1 MNEKSLSLQGLSL
14 KPSIRIQ
21 FKPRLTP
28 RVPAL
33 NPASWRNFA
42 RQPGGIMTML
52 LLVLLLAFRAHACPM
67 LFDAD
72 PAPSST
78 HHGCHHDTVTPPDIP
93 TVPAPLP
100 CHDGVCLQAFGDQGE
115 FDLHHLL
122 ANGLDWPA
130 PNITSGWLPP
140 DWSSR
145 RYLPPPFVTAV
156 GPPPLQ
162 RSRVLRL

>member
-1 MNEKSLSLQGLSL
+1 MSSRRLSLE
-14 KPSIRIQ
+14 PSIRIQ

-42 RQPGGIMTML
+42 RQPGGIVTML

-78 HHGCHHDTVTPPDIP
+78 HGCHHDAVTPPDIP
-93 TVPAPLP
+93 TVPTPLP
-100 CHDGVCLQAFGDQGE
+100 CHDGACLQAFSAQTGLDSY
-115 FDLHHLL
+115 HLSV
-122 ANGLDWPA
+122 NGLDWLA
-130 PNITSGWLPP
+130 LNIASGWLPP

-145 RYLPPPFVTAV
+145 HYSLPLFIAAV

>member
-1 MNEKSLSLQGLSL
+1 
-14 KPSIRIQ
+14 
-21 FKPRLTP
+21 
-28 RVPAL
+28 
-33 NPASWRNFA
+33 
-42 RQPGGIMTML
+42 MTML

-72 PAPSST
+72 PAPSNT
-78 HHGCHHDTVTPPDIP
+78 HGCHHDAAVTSDVFTAPM
-93 TVPAPLP
+93 PLP
-100 CHDGVCLQAFGDQGE
+100 CHDGACLQAFGGQSE
-115 FDLHHLL
+115 FDWHHLP
-122 ANGLDWPA
+122 ANGLDWLA
-130 PNITSGWLPP
+130 PNITGGWLPP